1 MRSTINNRINYNKIL
16 ICYNKKGMEMMCRIK
31 RSDTNFDL
39 FVNGKLIKNFK
50 SKTSLDIYIRE
61 FEIRNYNIKEGVSSV
76 RSKRL
81 CS

>member
-1 MRSTINNRINYNKIL
+1 
-16 ICYNKKGMEMMCRIK
+16 MMCRIK

-61 FEIRNYNIKEGVSSV
+61 FEIRNYNIKEGASSV

>member
-1 MRSTINNRINYNKIL
+1 
-16 ICYNKKGMEMMCRIK
+16 MCRIK

-50 SKTSLDIYIRE
+50 SKTSLDIYIKE
-61 FEIRNYNIKEGVSSV
+61 FEVKDYNIKEGVSNGN
-76 RSKRL
+76 KRL

>member
-1 MRSTINNRINYNKIL
+1 
-16 ICYNKKGMEMMCRIK
+16 MMCRIK

-50 SKTSLDIYIRE
+50 SKTSLDIYIKE
-61 FEIRNYNIKEGVSSV
+61 FEVKDYNIKEGVSNGN
-76 RSKRL
+76 KRL